1 MHEFLCDPANRFHV
15 SLNTRVDCSTRE
27 TFPRKQCEWFLCG
40 LIHCCLQLQSSLCF
54 SSFVRFSAPLPTT
67 GWSTESGAK
76 HHGEKP
82 PPNPVPPFFFS
93 SLSFLRDCAKSAY
106 CLWFGTS
113 RLSVRVKK
121 KKKMKRI
128 LGESKS
134 YIKHQQC
141 IENMVDWDLDCEPFP
156 R

>member
-40 LIHCCLQLQSSLCF
+40 LIHFCLQLQSSLCF
-54 SSFVRFSAPLPTT
+54 SSFLRFSAPFPTM

-82 PPNPVPPFFFS
+82 PPNPVPLFFL
-93 SLSFLRDCAKSAY
+93 SLFFKRLHQISLLFVIRNIQIVCA
-106 CLWFGTS
+106 
-113 RLSVRVKK
+113 RKK
-121 KKKMKRI
+121 KNEEDFRREQE
-128 LGESKS
+128 L
-134 YIKHQQC
+134 Y
-141 IENMVDWDLDCEPFP
+141 
-156 R
+156 